1 MRALR
6 PILILAGVLAL
17 LVVAALVAARVLFE
31 PETYR
36 PRIEAFVGEALQ
48 RPFELRGPLRLQVFP
63 WLGLE
68 AEGVRLGN
76 PEGFPPSEAPLL
88 EARRM
93 ALRVRLLPLLR
104 REVEVGTVELD
115 GVRLN
120 LVRLGDGR
128 SNFEGLGAGGGPR
141 PDREGGEDAA
151 KGGGAAPPVAALAVG
166 GLVVRDAAVRFR
178 DLRAGRELALSGL
191 ELEVGAFR
199 PGEAFPVRAEG
210 AFRLVR
216 PALEG
221 TARLRA
227 RVRADLAEGAHAV
240 RGLALRVRAKGD
252 GLPPA
257 GLELEVEGGGALE
270 PGADRLV
277 LEPVRLRLAGVEA
290 LLTDARVER
299 LASAPRLVGGL
310 AVAPFDPRGT
320 LMGLGIEPPKT
331 ADPRTFVH
339 LELRTRLWAS
349 ASAVELKRL
358 RLVLDET
365 TAEGELAVRGLD
377 GSRPRYLASLRVDRL
392 DLDRYLPPRAKAGA
406 RGASPGGAAA
416 AGALLP
422 VGTLRAL
429 RASAELAVGELRAW
443 GIRSREVTLR
453 LEAEGGRLRL
463 HPARARLY
471 GGRYRGDVRID
482 ARGPVPVV
490 RVDER
495 LEGVRL
501 QPLLRD
507 LMGFERLSGTGT
519 VRARLAARGADPVAL
534 RRTLSGE
541 IAVALRDGA
550 IEGVNVAALLREA
563 RARLRGEPAPAERGP
578 RRTDFTEITA
588 TGRVRDG
595 VLRND
600 DLLGKSP
607 FLRVTGRG
615 TVDLVRERLDYR
627 LRAVVV
633 STAKGQG
640 GEGLEELEGVPVP
653 LRLRGPLASPEV
665 TLDVEAL
672 LKETQKK
679 RLRKKLEKKRRKL
692 EERLRRRLEKE
703 LGDGLGRDL
712 EERLRGLL
720 R

>member
-6 PILILAGVLAL
+6 PILILAGILAL

-36 PRIEAFVGEALQ
+36 PRIEAFVSEALQ

-76 PEGFPPSEAPLL
+76 PEGFPASEAPLL

-93 ALRVRLLPLLR
+93 AVRVRLLPLLR

-128 SNFEGLGAGGGPR
+128 SNFEGLGAGGGSKEAGTAAAGEHGAGR
-141 PDREGGEDAA
+141 TGG
-151 KGGGAAPPVAALAVG
+151 APPVAALAVG
-166 GLVVRDAAVRFR
+166 GLVVQDAAVRFR
-178 DLRAGRELALSGL
+178 DLRAGRELAVSGL

-199 PGEAFPVRAEG
+199 PGEAFPVRVEG
-210 AFRLVR
+210 AFRLAR

-227 RVRADLAEGAHAV
+227 RVLADLAAGAHAV
-240 RGLALRVRAKGD
+240 RGLALRVRAKGE

-257 GLELEVEGGGALE
+257 GLELEAEGGGALE

-277 LEPVRLRLAGVEA
+277 LEPLRLRLAGVEA
-290 LLTDARVER
+290 LLKGARVER
-299 LASAPRLVGGL
+299 LASAPRLVGDL

-320 LMGLGIEPPKT
+320 LMALGIEPPKT

-339 LELRTRLWAS
+339 LELKTRLWAS
-349 ASAVELKRL
+349 ATAVELKRL
-358 RLVLDET
+358 RLVLDES

-377 GSRPRYLASLRVDRL
+377 GSRPRYLATLRVDRL

-443 GIRSREVTLR
+443 GIRSREVTVR
-453 LEAEGGRLRL
+453 LAAEGGRLRL

-490 RVDER
+490 RLDER

-501 QPLLRD
+501 RPLLRD
-507 LMGFERLSGTGT
+507 LAGFERLSGTGT
-519 VRARLAARGADPVAL
+519 VRARLAARGADPLAL

-541 IAVALRDGA
+541 VAVALRDGA

-563 RARLRGEPAPAERGP
+563 RARLRGEPSPAASGP

-640 GEGLEELEGVPVP
+640 GEGLEELKGVPVP

-665 TLDVEAL
+665 TLDVETL

-679 RLRKKLEKKRRKL
+679 RLEKKRRKL
-692 EERLRRRLEKE
+692 EEKLRRKLEKE
-703 LGDGLGRDL
+703 LGEELGRDL